1 MTNATKSHSFAV
13 ATTDYLV
20 FVDVE
25 AGADTCEVVIATPS
39 GDLRETTESVD
50 FGRNLYRGAKA
61 EGRLISTESAQ
72 QVIDGE
78 AKLVKLTQRGRSF
91 FRVVKGSPFRYA
103 QSCARRSGWPTGYD
117 VCA

>member
-1 MTNATKSHSFAV
+1 MSNATKSHSFAV
-13 ATTDYLV
+13 ATADYIV

-25 AGADTCEVVIATPS
+25 SGADTCEVVFATQS
-39 GDLRETTESVD
+39 GDLRESTDSVE
-50 FGRNLYRGAKA
+50 FARHLYRAAKA

-103 QSCARRSGWPTGYD
+103 QSCARRSGVKTGYD